1 MDPEERLSQ
10 IEDAIRSLAEVFGQ
24 LCEKV
29 SAMDEELDQVLESKV
44 TDRLGAIEKDFGG
57 MVEGFNGILDGR
69 RKSRYSEMLGGNA
82 DLQKYAPKYEKVFK
96 HKLVDDAVENIM
108 SYLEQEGADESGIP
122 DVINQILSDLRD
134 RFDEEQAEGEGAA
147 HEAAESPEEEK
158 AEHLPGASEEP
169 VIEKTEVKV
178 EAPADDGMEKI
189 KEMARGL
196 KGRKP
201 Y

>member
-1 MDPEERLSQ
+1 MDPEDRIAQ
-10 IEDAIRSLAEVFGQ
+10 IEDAIRSLAEVIGQ
-24 LCEKV
+24 ICEKV
-29 SAMDEELDQVLESKV
+29 NAMDEELDQLLENKV

-69 RKSRYSEMLGGNA
+69 RKSRYSEMLGSNE
-82 DLQKYAPKYEKVFK
+82 DLKKYAPKYQKTFK
-96 HKLVDDAVENIM
+96 RDLVGDAVDNIM
-108 SYLEQEGADESGIP
+108 SYLEQEGADENGIS
-122 DVINQILSDLRD
+122 DVINQIVSDLKD
-134 RFDEEQAEGEGAA
+134 RFEEEQAET
-147 HEAAESPEEEK
+147 PEEET
-158 AEHLPGASEEP
+158 AEHAPGGAEENTETPP

-178 EAPADDGMEKI
+178 SSPADDGMEKI